1 MPTRKTTI
9 KAQSG
14 VRLELIE
21 QLTRNQAV
29 ERREYR
35 LRTLRLGQPRL
46 FVDERAAADAYDLE
60 LIASLSDP
68 VVQEMVRRGLTD

>member
-21 QLTRNQAV
+21 QLSRNQAV

-46 FVDERAAADAYDLE
+46 FGDERAAEDAFDLE
-60 LIASLSDP
+60 VIACLTDP
-68 VVQEMVRRGLTD
+68 VVQEMVRRGLLD

>member
-9 KAQSG
+9 KSESG

-21 QLTRNQAV
+21 HLNRNQGV
-29 ERREYR
+29 ESRAYK

-46 FVDERAAADAYDLE
+46 FANDREAEDAFDLE
-60 LIASLSDP
+60 LIASLTDP
-68 VVQEMVRRGLTD
+68 VVQEMVKRGLTD

>member
-9 KAQSG
+9 RSQSG

-21 QLTRNQAV
+21 QLNRHQAV
-29 ERREYR
+29 GRLEYR

-46 FVDERAAADAYDLE
+46 FGDERAAEDAFDLE
-60 LIASLSDP
+60 VIASLTDP
-68 VVQEMVRRGLTD
+68 VVQEMVRRGLVD